1 MGQVGPF
8 QPENSLS
15 TIKSIYLQRLGAIFW
30 FQPKFLT
37 FSAIFI
43 VLPDFGGVQA
53 RWAGPPKSSILA
65 IFTESGLFSVTQQNQ
80 RFQVPCDL
88 YLLAFEDFDPK
99 NLTGHAQGQ
108 VGRTLIRGQ
117 KIVYPQSIPYS
128 TSIESSGPVDHE
140 NTIFEKFRPL

>member
-1 MGQVGPF
+1 MDQVGPF

-37 FSAIFI
+37 FPAIFI

-53 RWAGPPKSSILA
+53 RWAGPPKSLILA

-88 YLLAFEDFDPK
+88 YLLAFENFDTE
-99 NLTGHAQGQ
+99 NLTGLAQGK

-117 KIVYPQSIPYS
+117 HLFYPKIIPYS
-128 TSIESSGPVDHE
+128 TSIESSRPVDHE
-140 NTIFEKFRPL
+140 NKIYEKFRPL

>member
-1 MGQVGPF
+1 MGQVCPF
-8 QPENSLS
+8 QPLNSVS
-15 TIKSIYLQRLGAIFW
+15 NIKSTDLQQLSAIFL
-30 FQPKFLT
+30 FQPNFLT
-37 FSAIFI
+37 ILVIFI
-43 VLPDFGGVQA
+43 VLPNFGRVQA
-53 RWAGPPKSSILA
+53 RWAGPPKLSILA

-128 TSIESSGPVDHE
+128 TSIESSGLVDHG